1 MYRIIAADG
10 RQYGPVS
17 ADQIRQWIAEG
28 RANAQTQLLAEG
40 ATEWK
45 PLGAFPEFASSS
57 APQAPPS
64 INPVTGSHLR
74 ATNSFA
80 IWGMIL
86 GILTVVS
93 CCCTCPQILLGVLG
107 LIFSLVGLS
116 QINERP
122 DVYEGRG
129 YAIAG
134 IILSAL
140 GLLIALAFILF
151 ALAGNTNI
159 NFGRHYHHF

>member
-1 MYRIIAADG
+1 MYRIIGADG

-17 ADQIRQWIAEG
+17 ADQIRRWIVEG
-28 RANAQTQLLAEG
+28 RANAQTQMFAEG
-40 ATEWK
+40 GAEWK
-45 PLGAFPEFASSS
+45 MLSTFPEFANSF
-57 APQAPPS
+57 ATQAPPT

-80 IWGMIL
+80 VWGL
-86 GILTVVS
+86 VFGILAVV
-93 CCCTCPQILLGVLG
+93 CCCPKIVFGALG

-122 DVYEGRG
+122 DIYEGRG

-134 IILSAL
+134 IVLSAL
-140 GLLIALAFILF
+140 GLAFALF
-151 ALAGNTNI
+151 ALLFALSGHPQFNI
-159 NFGRHYHHF
+159 SHHYRHF